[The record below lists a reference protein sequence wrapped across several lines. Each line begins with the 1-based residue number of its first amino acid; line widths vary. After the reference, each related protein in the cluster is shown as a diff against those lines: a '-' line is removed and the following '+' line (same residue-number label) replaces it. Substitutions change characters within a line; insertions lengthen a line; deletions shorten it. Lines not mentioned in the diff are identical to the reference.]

1 MDIQRIISL
10 SESIKRDYESQSN
23 GTMRWLQDYRK
34 EVKAFK
40 EYRGREVFELLQN
53 ADDARSDTVVI
64 SIDTDN
70 NVLTIENS
78 GED

>member
-78 GED
+78 G